1 MLLWAQ
7 RGRRQVTAAR
17 RCTAAACTAEQRYG
31 AGCQLDAQQILQA
44 VGGLGVGVMCSA
56 REGGSPREGAPVAL
70 MVVVVGF
77 SSTRW
82 RPEAGAS

>member
-31 AGCQLDAQQILQA
+31 AGRQLDAQQILQA
-44 VGGLGVGVMCSA
+44 VGGLVALVC
-56 REGGSPREGAPVAL
+56 SPREGGGTREGAPAAL

-77 SSTRW
+77 STARW
-82 RPEAGAS
+82 RPEPGAS

>member
-31 AGCQLDAQQILQA
+31 AGRQLDAQQILQA
-44 VGGLGVGVMCSA
+44 VGGLVGVMCSA

-77 SSTRW
+77 STARW
-82 RPEAGAS
+82 RPEPGAS